1 MSGRPLQA
9 FWLGFCLCGSVFKYS
24 GEYEKMCKWLALHI
38 LNLIG
43 ERMFHKQSTH
53 VSVAHRRDHCN
64 RYSCGPT
71 KSSPYFFFLRGRGR
85 SDFASSSFSV
95 QPCALGS
102 WVQPQP
108 QQRFLRSLSAWIV
121 SSGHSDTN
129 SCASHLLRKWLVIQ
143 FWSMRNRKVF
153 SGPCWESSLMLTRPD
168 VWEHATILKPCS
180 ELAKVLRMAFL
191 MFVIKTIL
199 NLRFGIY
206 YLSNIYHGKK
216 NTCVFCHLNIFK
228 GTVQQC

>member
-1 MSGRPLQA
+1 M
-9 FWLGFCLCGSVFKYS
+9 
-24 GEYEKMCKWLALHI
+24 
-38 LNLIG
+38 
-43 ERMFHKQSTH
+43 
-53 VSVAHRRDHCN
+53 
-64 RYSCGPT
+64 
-71 KSSPYFFFLRGRGR
+71 
-85 SDFASSSFSV
+85 

-143 FWSMRNRKVF
+143 FWSMRNRRVF
-153 SGPCWESSLMLTRPD
+153 SRPCWESFLMLTRSD

-191 MFVIKTIL
+191 LFIIKIIL
-199 NLRFGIY
+199 NLRFGIH

-216 NTCVFCHLNIFK
+216 KHVFFVILTFLSSAVLNMFTMLWSRSPELSVLQIWNFIFNK
-228 GTVQQC
+228 LALPLPPSPRPWQPLWKFFFLISCN